1 MTSRSALRLAVQ
13 SKIDI
18 TALPELAK
26 LVGKGKLGD
35 NTTFDFML
43 NRPGTIVN
51 IVAFSYQGENT
62 RLPRYCDSMSF
73 FCPISPS
80 FQLFLHQLLQL
91 LPGKRK
97 EVDDFIDPPQE
108 LVSSE
113 VVLEDRPDYV
123 FLEVAGDCYLFP
135 APLLFFPF
143 LFPLLVSLSSQL
155 KSMLSNLT
163 TGQVGGHDENCV
175 LALQSLSLSIG
186 QPPFIKK
193 LKQCGEHIWVGLVHL
208 IEEHHRF
215 GISLEPFG

>member
-1 MTSRSALRLAVQ
+1 M
-13 SKIDI
+13 
-18 TALPELAK
+18 
-26 LVGKGKLGD
+26 GKLGD

-51 IVAFSYQGENT
+51 IVAFSYHGENT
-62 RLPRYCDSMSF
+62 RLPRYCDSMSS

-108 LVSSE
+108 LIPSK
-113 VVLEDRPDYV
+113 VVLKHRSDYV
-123 FLEVAGDCYLFP
+123 FLEVAGDRYLLP
-135 APLLFFPF
+135 APFLFFPF

-163 TGQVGGHDENCV
+163 AGKVGGHDEDCV
-175 LALQSLSLSIG
+175 LALQSLSLSIS

-193 LKQCGEHIWVGLVHL
+193 LKQCSEHIWVSLVHL
-208 IEEHHRF
+208 VEEHHRL
-215 GISLEPFG
+215 GIGLEPFGQLAPILVANITRWTPY